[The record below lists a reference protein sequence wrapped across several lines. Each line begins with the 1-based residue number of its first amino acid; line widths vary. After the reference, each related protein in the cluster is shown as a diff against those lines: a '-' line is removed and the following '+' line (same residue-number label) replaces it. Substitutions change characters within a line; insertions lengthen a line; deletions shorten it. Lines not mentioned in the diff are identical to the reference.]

1 MIKVLIA
8 DDQELIRQSLQ
19 IVLNACEDIEVVA
32 TARNGRE
39 VLSAVRRTSPDV
51 VLMDIR
57 MPEMDGIQCTQ
68 ILKEN
73 DPSLRILVLTTFDDD
88 QFVYQALKHG
98 ACGYLLKGVSMEDL
112 ANAIR
117 TAAKGGSMI
126 HPTVASKVLRLFA
139 QMAQSDLRIEVT
151 TGGAEELGR
160 TERKIV
166 EQVGRG
172 LSNREIAQV
181 LGLSEGTVRNYLST
195 ILGKL
200 GLRDRTQLAI
210 WSVQTRFAAG
220 KRPQL

>member
-32 TARNGRE
+32 TAQNGRE
-39 VLSAVRRTSPDV
+39 VLAAVRRTARAV
-51 VLMDIR
+51 VVMDIR
-57 MPEMDGIQCTQ
+57 MPVMDGILCTKF
-68 ILKEN
+68 LMEH
-73 DPSLRILVLTTFDDD
+73 DPGLRILVLTTFDDD

-98 ACGYLLKGVSMEDL
+98 ACGYLLKGVSMEEL
-112 ANAIR
+112 ANAVR

-139 QMAQSDLRIEVT
+139 QMAQSDLRIEVAA
-151 TGGAEELGR
+151 GGAEELGR
-160 TERKIV
+160 TERRIV

-210 WSVQTRFAAG
+210 WSVQTGFAAG
-220 KRPQL
+220 KHLAP

>member
-32 TARNGRE
+32 TAQNGRE
-39 VLSAVRRTSPDV
+39 VLAAVRRTSPDV
-51 VLMDIR
+51 GLMDIR
-57 MPEMDGIQCTQ
+57 MPEMDGIQCTK

-73 DPSLRILVLTTFDDD
+73 DPGLRILVLTTFDDD

-98 ACGYLLKGVSMEDL
+98 ACGYLLKGVSMEEL
-112 ANAIR
+112 ANAVR

-139 QMAQSDLRIEVT
+139 QMAQSDLRIEVAA
-151 TGGAEELGR
+151 GGAEELGR
-160 TERKIV
+160 TERRIV

-210 WSVQTRFAAG
+210 WSVQTGFAAG
-220 KRPQL
+220 KHLAP

>member
-1 MIKVLIA
+1 MIA

-200 GLRDRTQLAI
+200 GLRDRT
-210 WSVQTRFAAG
+210 
-220 KRPQL
+220 

>member
-32 TARNGRE
+32 TAQNGRE
-39 VLSAVRRTSPDV
+39 VLAAVRRTAPDV
-51 VLMDIR
+51 VLLDSR
-57 MPEMDGIQCTQ
+57 WPEMDGIQCTK
-68 ILKEN
+68 ILKEH
-73 DPSLRILVLTTFDDD
+73 DPGLRILVLTTFDDD

-98 ACGYLLKGVSMEDL
+98 ACGYLLKGVSMEEL
-112 ANAIR
+112 ANAVR

-139 QMAQSDLRIEVT
+139 QMAQSDLRIEVAA
-151 TGGAEELGR
+151 GGAEELGR
-160 TERKIV
+160 TERRIV
-166 EQVGRG
+166 EQVGRC

-210 WSVQTRFAAG
+210 WSVQTGFAAG
-220 KRPQL
+220 KHLAP

>member
-19 IVLNACEDIEVVA
+19 IVLNVCDDIEVVA

-39 VLSAVRRTSPDV
+39 VISAVRRTSPDV

-57 MPEMDGIQCTQ
+57 MPEMDGIQCTK

-73 DPSLRILVLTTFDDD
+73 DPSIRILILTTFDDD

-98 ACGYLLKGVSMEDL
+98 ACGYLLKGVSMEEL
-112 ANAIR
+112 ADAIR

-139 QMAQSDLRIEVT
+139 EMAQSDLRIEVSAD
-151 TGGAEELGR
+151 GAEDLSR

-172 LSNREIAQV
+172 LSNREIAQA

-195 ILGKL
+195 TLSKL

-210 WSVQTRFAAG
+210 WSVQTGFAAD
-220 KRPQL
+220 KRPLS

>member
-1 MIKVLIA
+1 MIA

-19 IVLNACEDIEVVA
+19 IVLNVCDDIEVVA

-39 VLSAVRRTSPDV
+39 VISAVRRTSPDV

-57 MPEMDGIQCTQ
+57 MPEMDGIQCTK

-73 DPSLRILVLTTFDDD
+73 DPSIRILILTTFDDD

-98 ACGYLLKGVSMEDL
+98 ACGYLLKGVSMEEL
-112 ANAIR
+112 AEAIR

-139 QMAQSDLRIEVT
+139 EMAQSDLRIEVSAD
-151 TGGAEELGR
+151 GAEDLSR

-195 ILGKL
+195 TLSKL

-210 WSVQTRFAAG
+210 WSVQTGFASG
-220 KRPQL
+220 KRPLS

>member
-32 TARNGRE
+32 TAQNGRE
-39 VLSAVRRTSPDV
+39 VLAAVRRTAPDG

-57 MPEMDGIQCTQ
+57 MPEMDGIQCTK

-73 DPSLRILVLTTFDDD
+73 DPGLRILVLTTFDDD

-98 ACGYLLKGVSMEDL
+98 ACGYLLKGVSMEEL
-112 ANAIR
+112 ANAVR

-139 QMAQSDLRIEVT
+139 QMAQSDLRIEVAA
-151 TGGAEELGR
+151 GGAEELGR
-160 TERKIV
+160 TERRIV

-210 WSVQTRFAAG
+210 WSVQTGFAAG
-220 KRPQL
+220 KHLAP

>member
-1 MIKVLIA
+1 MIA

-32 TARNGRE
+32 TAQNGRE
-39 VLSAVRRTSPDV
+39 VLSAVRRTAPDV
-51 VLMDIR
+51 ILMDIR
-57 MPEMDGIQCTQ
+57 MPEMDGIQCTK

-98 ACGYLLKGVSMEDL
+98 ACGYLLKGVSMEEL

-139 QMAQSDLRIEVT
+139 EMAQSDLRVEVT

-195 ILGKL
+195 ILEPRL
-200 GLRDRTQLAI
+200 
-210 WSVQTRFAAG
+210 
-220 KRPQL
+220 

>member
-32 TARNGRE
+32 TAQNGRE
-39 VLSAVRRTSPDV
+39 VLAAVRRTSPDV

-57 MPEMDGIQCTQ
+57 MPEMDGIQCTK

-73 DPSLRILVLTTFDDD
+73 DPELRILVLTTFDDD

-98 ACGYLLKGVSMEDL
+98 ACGYLLKGVSMEEL
-112 ANAIR
+112 ANAVR

-139 QMAQSDLRIEVT
+139 QMAQSDLRIEVAA
-151 TGGAEELGR
+151 GGAEELGR
-160 TERKIV
+160 TERRIV

-210 WSVQTRFAAG
+210 WSVQTGFAAG
-220 KRPQL
+220 KHLAP

>member
-19 IVLNACEDIEVVA
+19 IVLSACEDIEVVA
-32 TARNGRE
+32 TAKNGRE
-39 VLSAVRRTSPDV
+39 VISAVRRTAPDV

-57 MPEMDGIQCTQ
+57 MPEMDGIQCTK

-98 ACGYLLKGVSMEDL
+98 ACGYLLKGVSMEEL

-117 TAAKGGSMI
+117 TAANGGSMI

-151 TGGAEELGR
+151 AGGAEELGR
-160 TERKIV
+160 TESRIV

-210 WSVQTRFAAG
+210 WSVQTGFAAG
-220 KRPQL
+220 KHPKP

>member
-8 DDQELIRQSLQ
+8 DGQDLIRQSLQ
-19 IVLNACEDIEVVA
+19 IVLNVCDDIEVVA

-39 VLSAVRRTSPDV
+39 VISAVRRTSPDV

-57 MPEMDGIQCTQ
+57 MPEMDGIQCTK

-73 DPSLRILVLTTFDDD
+73 DPSIRILILTTFDDD

-98 ACGYLLKGVSMEDL
+98 ACGYLLKGVSMEEL
-112 ANAIR
+112 ADAIR

-139 QMAQSDLRIEVT
+139 EMAQSDLRIEVSAD
-151 TGGAEELGR
+151 GAEDLSR

-172 LSNREIAQV
+172 LSNREIAQA

-195 ILGKL
+195 TLSKRDQ
-200 GLRDRTQLAI
+200 RDRTQLAI
-210 WSVQTRFAAG
+210 WSVQTGFAAG
-220 KRPQL
+220 KRPLS

>member
-32 TARNGRE
+32 TAQNGRE
-39 VLSAVRRTSPDV
+39 VLAAVRRTAPYV
-51 VLMDIR
+51 VLLDIM
-57 MPEMDGIQCTQ
+57 MPEMDGIQCTK

-73 DPSLRILVLTTFDDD
+73 DPGLRILVLTTFDDD

-98 ACGYLLKGVSMEDL
+98 ACGYLLKGVSMEEL
-112 ANAIR
+112 ANAVR

-139 QMAQSDLRIEVT
+139 QMAQSDLRIEVAA
-151 TGGAEELGR
+151 GGAEELGR
-160 TERKIV
+160 TERRIV

-195 ILGKL
+195 VLGKL

-210 WSVQTRFAAG
+210 WSVQTGFAAG
-220 KRPQL
+220 KHLAP

>member
-32 TARNGRE
+32 TAQNGRE
-39 VLSAVRRTSPDV
+39 VLAAVRRTAPDV

-57 MPEMDGIQCTQ
+57 MPEMDGIQCTK

-73 DPSLRILVLTTFDDD
+73 DPGLRILILTTFDDD

-98 ACGYLLKGVSMEDL
+98 ACGYLLKGVSMEEL
-112 ANAIR
+112 ANAVR

-139 QMAQSDLRIEVT
+139 QMAQSDLRIEVAA
-151 TGGAEELGR
+151 GGAKELGR
-160 TERKIV
+160 TERRIV

-181 LGLSEGTVRNYLST
+181 LCLSEGTVRNTLSN

-210 WSVQTRFAAG
+210 WSVQTGFAAG
-220 KRPQL
+220 KHLAP

>member
-19 IVLNACEDIEVVA
+19 IVLSACEDIEVVA
-32 TARNGRE
+32 TAQNGRE
-39 VLSAVRRTSPDV
+39 VLSAVRRTAPDV

-57 MPEMDGIQCTQ
+57 MPEMDGIQCTK

-73 DPSLRILVLTTFDDD
+73 DPGLRILVLTTFDDD

-98 ACGYLLKGVSMEDL
+98 ACGYLLKGVSMEEL
-112 ANAIR
+112 ANAVR

-151 TGGAEELGR
+151 AGGAEELGR
-160 TERKIV
+160 TERRIA

-210 WSVQTRFAAG
+210 WSVQTGFAAG
-220 KRPQL
+220 KHLLP

>member
-73 DPSLRILVLTTFDDD
+73 DHSLRILVLTTFDDD
-88 QFVYQALKHG
+88 QFVYQALKHRLVRI
-98 ACGYLLKGVSMEDL
+98 ARPVMYDEKNVVDVCYEVLVINKKSNETKMINETHHMRYFFRPELEFYLK
-112 ANAIR
+112 NA
-117 TAAKGGSMI
+117 G
-126 HPTVASKVLRLFA
+126 F
-139 QMAQSDLRIEVT
+139 
-151 TGGAEELGR
+151 ELVDNLDCM
-160 TERKIV
+160 T
-166 EQVGRG
+166 
-172 LSNREIAQV
+172 
-181 LGLSEGTVRNYLST
+181 
-195 ILGKL
+195 LGKT
-200 GLRDRTQLAI
+200 GYDSWTSYFVAKA
-210 WSVQTRFAAG
+210 V
-220 KRPQL
+220 